1 MPGLCSIFCKL
12 LATMSFKMVGFP
24 ASKMHR
30 EVDDGL
36 TKHAK
41 YKFVIHRLLNF
52 YLEFLSDAVVRRRQP
67 QVEKGDRIKTAQYGP
82 NSGANELN
90 D

>member
-1 MPGLCSIFCKL
+1 
-12 LATMSFKMVGFP
+12 MSFKMVGFP

-36 TKHAK
+36 TRHAK

-52 YLEFLSDAVVRRRQP
+52 CRRQCN
-67 QVEKGDRIKTAQYGP
+67 EGKGKA
-82 NSGANELN
+82 SG
-90 D
+90 